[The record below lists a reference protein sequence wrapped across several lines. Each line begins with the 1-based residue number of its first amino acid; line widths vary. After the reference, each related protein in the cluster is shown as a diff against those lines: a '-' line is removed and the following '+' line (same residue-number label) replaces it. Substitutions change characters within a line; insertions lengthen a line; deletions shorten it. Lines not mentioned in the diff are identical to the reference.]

1 MQQRN
6 LLCNEFEKCFKD
18 SSAVNSTIASRRISA
33 LSLQTGS
40 AKSSISK
47 PSSVVADGSSGEF
60 VTMPSFQSLKISKRP
75 GIQFTSLANYGPT
88 IEELSL
94 KSLFKLL
101 LVVLSR
107 QFVRRITFLY
117 IFCSDVDV
125 QNLQRRTTQSR

>member
-1 MQQRN
+1 MQQRI